1 MTTTSNFSK
10 SNHLWRFNECV
21 DANGKTAKLVIHH
34 LTRGKLA
41 PHPLIL
47 ELSECQRPKVVMDKL
62 LDRGADIDPDIDDK
76 LLAQKIKRNALQNG
90 IYFSKAGLHG
100 DMFIANGK
108 AYGNVP
114 DNWVLDPSLIEH
126 LAKQYEQKGELEDWL
141 EHVAELAEKSD
152 FVMLSIMMAFAAP
165 LQGIVFQETSEGAL
179 FNLAGGSSRG
189 KTTAMMAAQSVM
201 GKGSKL
207 AVFDQTPRRLAEH
220 AAASS
225 DTLILYDDSD
235 RANSKRS
242 FAKGFVE
249 MTHMLTSGQAKQYS
263 GAVKE
268 QFPDLTWS
276 FMALI
281 GSRTTIEELSSEHG
295 HQREDHE
302 RVRAIDLIV
311 PVPEEGGIW
320 TDIDDDDDPRALS
333 DELKVNSSEF
343 YGTAF
348 PEWLNHIIGNTQVVD
363 DAKDLVDWYLL
374 EFGIAKND
382 HLGHRVAKKFG
393 LIFAAG
399 ILAME
404 HELLPW
410 DRESILSVS
419 TRMHRNSLLTLHS
432 KQALVEKGLDQLR
445 MLAKD
450 HIADDKILSG
460 KLHFEK
466 DAVPKVFVKKTGNS
480 RYLYLTKRCFQQLFP
495 TIASETAG
503 LTKLEEIGAYLRQKS
518 NATTV
523 QTEVRIGSK
532 KQKVRFLKL
541 DADILL
547 GHGKSDGTRAK
558 SRSY

>member
-1 MTTTSNFSK
+1 MTTTSNFAK
-10 SNHLWRFNECV
+10 SNHLWRFAECV
-21 DANGKTAKLVIHH
+21 DNEGKTAKLVIHH

-76 LLAQKIKRNALQNG
+76 LLAKKIKRNGLHNG
-90 IYFSKAGLHG
+90 IYFSKAGLH
-100 DMFIANGK
+100 DDFFIANGK
-108 AYGNVP
+108 AYGNIP
-114 DNWVLDPSLIEH
+114 ANWVLDPCLIEH

-141 EHVAELAEKSD
+141 EYVAELAEKSD
-152 FVMLSIMMAFAAP
+152 FVMFSIMMAFAAP
-165 LQGIVFQETSEGAL
+165 LQGIVFQEVSEGAL

-235 RANSKRS
+235 RANSNRS

-268 QFPDLTWS
+268 QFPDLKWS

-281 GSRTTIEELSSEHG
+281 GSRETIEALSSEHG

-320 TDIDDDDDPRALS
+320 TDIDDDNDPRALS

-348 PEWLNHIIGNTQVVD
+348 PEWLHHIVGNTDVGKS
-363 DAKDLVDWYLL
+363 AKELVDWYIL

-382 HLGHRVAKKFG
+382 HLGHRVGKKFG

-410 DRESILSVS
+410 DRKNIMVAT
-419 TRMHRNSLLTLHS
+419 TRMHRNALQTLHS
-432 KQALVEKGLDQLR
+432 KQTLVEKGLDQLR
-445 MLAKD
+445 MLANE
-450 HIADDKILSG
+450 HIADDEILSG

-466 DAVPKVFVKKTGNS
+466 GAVPRVFIKKTRNS
-480 RYLYLTKRCFQQLFP
+480 RYLYLTKYRLQQLFP

-503 LTKLEEIGAYLRQKS
+503 LAKLEEIGAYRRPRGK
-518 NATTV
+518 ATTV
-523 QTEVRIGSK
+523 QTEVWVGSK
-532 KQKVRFLKL
+532 KQKLRFLML
-541 DADILL
+541 DVDALL
-547 GHGKSDGTRAK
+547 DSGDDVGTKTSKAL
-558 SRSY
+558 